1 MNYRWVTDT
10 SGFSMP
16 VEFRIRN
23 EEWSLLYPSNEWQRM
38 EVEHIR
44 SDDFKVNTNRFYVAV
59 TINGRS
65 VTSDK

>member
-1 MNYRWVTDT
+1 
-10 SGFSMP
+10 MP

-44 SDDFKVNTNRFYVAV
+44 SDDFKVNTDRFYVAV